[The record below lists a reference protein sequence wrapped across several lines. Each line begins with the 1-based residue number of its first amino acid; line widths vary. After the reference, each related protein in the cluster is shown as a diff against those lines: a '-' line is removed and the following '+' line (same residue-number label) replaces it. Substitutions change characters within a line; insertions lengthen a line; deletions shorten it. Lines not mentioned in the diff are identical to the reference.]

1 MVPLIP
7 VFGRL
12 RQGDCCE
19 YKANLSYSVSSAIK
33 VITILIRAGDIAQF
47 VECLPLIPV
56 FDPQHHI
63 KWTWLL
69 WNPDTKK
76 MEAEEGHPRLH
87 IKFGASLSYRVQCCK
102 TATTI

>member
-33 VITILIRAGDIAQF
+33 VIIILIRAGDKAQF
-47 VECLPLIPV
+47 VECLPLIPE
-56 FDPQHHI
+56 FDSP
-63 KWTWLL
+63 
-69 WNPDTKK
+69 
-76 MEAEEGHPRLH
+76 APRKVDVVALESQYLEDGGRRRS
-87 IKFGASLSYRVQCCK
+87 FS
-102 TATTI
+102 ATYQI

>member
-33 VITILIRAGDIAQF
+33 VIIILIRAGDKAQF

-56 FDPQHHI
+56 FDSP
-63 KWTWLL
+63 
-69 WNPDTKK
+69 
-76 MEAEEGHPRLH
+76 APRKVDVVALESQYLEDRGRRRS
-87 IKFGASLSYRVQCCK
+87 FS
-102 TATTI
+102 ATYQI